1 MGYLERKGIESFRKA
16 DVISNGSRPWDIQIH
31 NKKFFSRLL
40 KEGTIALGES
50 YVDGWWDCK
59 QIDQFVYRLLRS
71 GIINQLH
78 LSFID
83 KVKQAR
89 STFFNIHS
97 MKKSKKD
104 VAFHYNIRNDLF
116 ECMLDKYMNYSCGY
130 WKNAKTLDQAQKN
143 KMELICKKLKLKKG
157 MNVLDIGCG
166 WGGLARYMADKYNVN
181 VTGITLSQSQYAH
194 AQKYNK
200 TKRTHFLLQD
210 YREHKGTYDR
220 IVSVG
225 MFEHVGYK
233 NHKKFMKMVNR
244 CLMHD
249 GLFLLHFIAKSV
261 SEKRNDPWIDTYM
274 FPGTI
279 AVSAK
284 QVTSASEGIFYI
296 QDWHNF
302 GPDYYKT
309 IKAWYTNIEKNWPE
323 LSKNYDEKF
332 HRTWAWYLLCCS
344 ATSLAR
350 THHLWQIVFSKVSS
364 ERIYERVT

>member
-1 MGYLERKGIESFRKA
+1 
-16 DVISNGSRPWDIQIH
+16 
-31 NKKFFSRLL
+31 
-40 KEGTIALGES
+40 
-50 YVDGWWDCK
+50 
-59 QIDQFVYRLLRS
+59 
-71 GIINQLH
+71 
-78 LSFID
+78 
-83 KVKQAR
+83 
-89 STFFNIHS
+89 
-97 MKKSKKD
+97 
-104 VAFHYNIRNDLF
+104 
-116 ECMLDKYMNYSCGY
+116 
-130 WKNAKTLDQAQKN
+130 
-143 KMELICKKLKLKKG
+143 
-157 MNVLDIGCG
+157 
-166 WGGLARYMADKYNVN
+166 MADKYNVN
-181 VTGITLSQSQYAH
+181 VTCITLSQSQYAH

-233 NHKKFMKMVNR
+233 NHKKFMKMVDH
-244 CLMHD
+244 CLTKD

-261 SEKRNDPWIDTYM
+261 SEKRNDPWLDTYM